1 MDNPTTMIH
10 VRFAPNGTVTEI
22 GERPP
27 ALSPQQWFNLLTQEA
42 GQHYQ
47 PLSGGR
53 GLFRVQPEAL
63 VALKQRSIH

>member
-1 MDNPTTMIH
+1 MGNPPTMIPR
-10 VRFAPNGTVTEI
+10 RFAPNGALTEI
-22 GERPP
+22 GQRPP
-27 ALSPQQWFNLLTQEA
+27 ALSPQQWFNLLTQAA
-42 GQHYQ
+42 GQHCQ